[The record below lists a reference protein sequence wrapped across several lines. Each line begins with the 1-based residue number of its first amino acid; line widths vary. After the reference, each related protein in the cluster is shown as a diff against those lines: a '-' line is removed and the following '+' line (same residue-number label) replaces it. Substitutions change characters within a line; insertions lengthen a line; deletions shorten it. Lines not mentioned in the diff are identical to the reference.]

1 MSTKYI
7 ILTSIILFTPLF
19 LLFNNIIPFILKA
32 IIIIIDIFFF
42 EYLLNPFFIIIAHN
56 MKKSD
61 NKKLEEIVENT
72 ANLLKIKKKPEIFI
86 VESNCQNAMAFGN
99 IFYRGVMFS
108 KGLLETLNEK
118 EIMSITA
125 HELSHLKNLDT
136 EIMLFVIIISTILF
150 VYLVEVLS
158 IFVVPLFLL
167 LIPFLSFLSRQKEKR
182 ADITAVKNNKWLAV
196 HFENA
201 LLKTGYFEGFLNTKK
216 DISDSVLLN
225 TKQLLIEHG
234 RRKKKLNLLS
244 THPSLAE
251 RLRYLSEYEDETE
264 NR

>member
-1 MSTKYI
+1 MDTKYI
-7 ILTSIILFTPLF
+7 VLTSVVLFAPLF
-19 LLFNNIIPFILKA
+19 LLFNITIPFILKA
-32 IIIIIDIFFF
+32 ILMITVMFFF
-42 EYLLNPFFIIIAHN
+42 EYLLNPFFIIITHD

-86 VESNCQNAMAFGN
+86 VEDDYLNAMAFGN
-99 IFYRGVMFS
+99 IFYRGVMFTE
-108 KGLLETLNEK
+108 GLLKTLNDK

-125 HELSHLKNLDT
+125 HELSHLKNHDT
-136 EIMLFVIIISTILF
+136 EMMLSVIIISTILF
-150 VYLVEVLS
+150 VYLVQVLS
-158 IFVVPLFLL
+158 IFVAPLFLL

-201 LLKTGYFEGFLNTKK
+201 LLKTGYFEGDLNAKK
-216 DISDSVLLN
+216 NIPDSVLLN
-225 TKQLLIEHG
+225 AKQLLIEHG
-234 RRKKKLNLLS
+234 RRKKKLDLLS
-244 THPSLAE
+244 THPSLSE
-251 RLRYLSEYEDETE
+251 RLRYLSEYEDETK